1 MGDKPANSVVIPETT
16 LISKLDASDPLYLHP
31 SDSSGLTIIS
41 IKLKGT
47 ENYTVWAN
55 AIKLALRAKNKI
67 GFIDKTCKKPV
78 SDNVLA
84 NQWERCNSVVL
95 TWLLNSVSEELYV
108 GQVYSE
114 LASDVWEDLDETYNK
129 IDGSVMF
136 GLYQKINSVT
146 QNGSSVS
153 DYYHR
158 INTMWKQFDA
168 MIQLPSCTCQA
179 SKDFNDFNQLIKLM
193 QFLMGLDDI
202 YQPVRTSLLT
212 RDPLPTI
219 KTAFSIISREES
231 HRGTHASSS
240 SSTKGQNFGY
250 VSKANQFHDNKR
262 RNNPN
267 LNSRGPNPNLT
278 CTHCNKLG
286 HTIDRCFELVGYPQG
301 NKPKIG
307 QGNNTNQSSKS
318 GQTNKPGSSNIQP
331 KSGQFVSSNNNAT
344 LPALTPEQHAR
355 LMGILNEKPADV
367 QSNNSIGG
375 NFINFFAA
383 NVFRKRF
390 FNFAGGNDSL
400 SGWIIDSGANQ
411 HMVMSDKNLINQIDV
426 SDFNI
431 SVNHPNGTKAL
442 VTKIGSLKIC
452 DKLILTDVFV
462 VPEYCANLISV
473 YKLARDNKLRV
484 VFDESKCL
492 LQDLRTRRTLVTGNQ
507 VEGLYMC
514 GSLLENIKV
523 CNSSYSGLNLW
534 HSRLGHPSDK
544 ALAVLKNNLGIK
556 INSELIPCEVCHRA
570 KQHRV
575 PFPLS
580 DHKSNGIG
588 DLVHLDVWG
597 PYKVQSRDGF
607 KYFLTI
613 VDDYSRV
620 VWVYLLKSKSEVF
633 QNLENFFHMLKTQF
647 NSTVKIFRSDNGTE
661 FINNQVHNFLSKN
674 GVLHQTSC
682 SYTPQQNGV
691 AERKHRHLL
700 NVARSLLFQGGLPLK
715 FWSECVLTACYL
727 INRTPT
733 LVLNGKTPYELFFG
747 FSPSLD
753 HLRVFGC
760 LCFSTVLNN
769 SDKFSSHAEK
779 CVMLGYSNQKK
790 GYKLW
795 SLDNKQIIFS
805 RDVQFYETVF
815 PFKDNT
821 SPQVS
826 NGSDNF
832 DLNTLNFFDFFDT
845 NQLKNSD
852 GENPDD
858 DGREMREKSK
868 SGQAQNVDN
877 DTAVGG
883 ASRQQPLDE
892 GVEDTAAQEQPSSIN
907 INISEVD
914 NADRIIHNDENMP
927 SEGFNDPSVPLRKS
941 SRHTSIPKKLDDFV
955 IEGKVKYG
963 FEKVVH
969 YSKLSKEN
977 HCFATTL
984 NKSVEPKSSKEAFK
998 DINWVN
1004 AMNKEMEALNRNQTW
1019 DLVDLPPGRKAIGC
1033 KWVYKIKHDPS
1044 GAISRYKAR
1053 LVAKGFSQ
1061 REGIDFDETFSPVVK
1076 MVTVRTVFSLAVQ
1089 HNWPLYQLDVDNAFL
1104 YGDLNEEVYMKP
1116 PEGYYSSAET
1126 RVCKLKRSL
1135 YGLKQASRMWNE
1147 KLVGVLVN
1155 YGFIQSK
1162 CDHSLFIKNSG
1173 SNIVVALVYVDDI
1186 IITGDS
1192 LNEINAV
1199 KQLLNSKFMIKDL
1212 GLLKYFLGIEVIR
1225 TDEGLCLSQRK
1236 YCMELLTE
1244 YGLSGCKPAKTPIEQ
1259 HYAVVNFCKTH
1270 SDLLENVSGYQQLLG
1285 KLIYLSHTRPDISYA
1300 VQYLSQFMHKPTH
1313 AHLQLAM
1320 RVLRYLKG
1328 SPGKGLIFSRTESFQ
1343 LSAYSDSDWG
1353 KCLETRRSVT
1363 GFCIMLGN
1371 CLISW
1376 KSKKQSTVSRST
1388 AEAEYRAM
1396 CAATCEIIWVKNVLA
1411 ELGIHVNLPVNIHC
1425 DNDAAISIAANPVFH
1440 DRTKHFDMDLYFL
1453 REKVSAGVINTVP
1466 IPSAQQLADVFTKG
1480 LLVTQH
1486 DFMLQ
1491 RLHMFDAFGI

>member
-1 MGDKPANSVVIPETT
+1 MGDKHDNVVSIPEAT
-16 LISKLDASDPLYLHP
+16 LISKLDASDLLYLHP
-31 SDSSGLTIIS
+31 SDSSSLTIIS

-47 ENYTVWAN
+47 ENYSVWAN
-55 AIKLALRAKNKI
+55 AIKLALRAKNKM
-67 GFIDKTCKKPV
+67 GFIDKTCKKPTD
-78 SDNVLA
+78 DNVLA
-84 NQWERCNSVVL
+84 NQWDRCNSVVL

-114 LASDVWEDLDETYNK
+114 LASDVWDDLNETYNK

-136 GLYQKINSVT
+136 SLYQKINSVT

-168 MIQLPSCTCQA
+168 MIHLPSCTCQA
-179 SKDFNDFNQLIKLM
+179 SKEFNDFNQLIKLM

-202 YQPVRTSLLT
+202 YQPVRTNLLT

-231 HRGTHASSS
+231 HRGAHASS
-240 SSTKGQNFGY
+240 KGQNVGY
-250 VSKANQFHDNKR
+250 VSKSNQFYDTKR
-262 RNNPN
+262 KNNSN
-267 LNSRGPNPNLT
+267 FKGPNPNLS

-286 HTIDRCFELVGYPQG
+286 HTVDRCFELVGYPQS
-301 NKPKIG
+301 NKPRFG
-307 QGNNTNQSSKS
+307 QGSNTNQINKPAQSSKPGNS
-318 GQTNKPGSSNIQP
+318 SVQSRTGQS
-331 KSGQFVSSNNNAT
+331 VSSSNNAT
-344 LPALTPEQHAR
+344 LPGLTSEQIAR
-355 LMGILNEKPADV
+355 LVGILNEKPADT
-367 QSNNSIGG
+367 QSNNIGG
-375 NFINFFAA
+375 NFLNGFSA
-383 NVFRKRF
+383 NVFGKRI
-390 FNFAGGNDSL
+390 FNFASGNDSSL

-411 HMVMSDKNLINQIDV
+411 HMVMSEENLIDQIDV
-426 SDFNI
+426 SGYNI
-431 SVNHPNGTKAL
+431 TVNHPNGTNAL

-452 DKLILTDVFV
+452 DKIILTDVFV

-473 YKLARDNKLRV
+473 YKLARDNKLQV
-484 VFDESKCL
+484 VFDEFKCL
-492 LQDLRTRRTLVTGNQ
+492 LQDLRTRKTLVTGNQ
-507 VEGLYMC
+507 VEGLYLC
-514 GSLLENIKV
+514 GSMLKPIKV
-523 CNSSYSGLNLW
+523 CSSSYNGLNLW
-534 HSRLGHPSDK
+534 HSRLGHPSDN
-544 ALAVLKNNLGIK
+544 ALAVIKNSLGIK
-556 INSELIPCEVCHRA
+556 TQSELSPCETCHRA

-580 DHKSNGIG
+580 DHKSKNIG

-597 PYKVQSRDGF
+597 PYKVQSCDGF

-620 VWVYLLKSKSEVF
+620 VWVYLLKNKTEVF
-633 QNLENFFHMLKTQF
+633 QNIENYFYMLKTQF
-647 NSTVKIFRSDNGTE
+647 NATVKVFRSDNGTE
-661 FINNQVHNFLSKN
+661 FVNNQMHNFLNNN

-691 AERKHRHLL
+691 VERKHRHLL
-700 NVARSLLFQGGLPLK
+700 NVARSLLFQGGLPLR

-733 LVLNGKTPYELFFG
+733 LVLNGKTPYEMFFG

-760 LCFSTVLNN
+760 LCFCTILNN

-779 CVMLGYSNQKK
+779 CVMVGYSNQKK

-795 SLDNKQIIFS
+795 SLDNKQVIFS
-805 RDVQFYETVF
+805 RDVKFYENIF
-815 PFKDNT
+815 PFKDTNNSQLLKEHET
-821 SPQVS
+821 
-826 NGSDNF
+826 F
-832 DLNTLNFFDFFDT
+832 RMTALNFFDLFDT
-845 NQLKNSD
+845 TQSKNSD

-858 DGREMREKSK
+858 DGRELRDKIG
-868 SGQAQNVDN
+868 SGQAQSIDTETVDG
-877 DTAVGG
+877 VV
-883 ASRQQPLDE
+883 SRQQPLN
-892 GVEDTAAQEQPSSIN
+892 GGGGEDTAAQKQTSSNSIN
-907 INISEVD
+907 TSEVD
-914 NADRIIHNDENMP
+914 NADTIINNDKNIP
-927 SEGFNDPSVPLRKS
+927 PEGFNDPSTPLRKS
-941 SRHTSIPKKLDDFV
+941 NRHTSIPKNLNDFV

-969 YSKLSKEN
+969 YSKLSAEN

-984 NKSVEPKSSKEAFK
+984 NKSVEPKSSKEALK

-1004 AMNKEMEALNRNQTW
+1004 AMNKEMEALNRNKTW
-1019 DLVDLPPGRKAIGC
+1019 DLVDLPPGRKPIGC
-1033 KWVYKIKHDPS
+1033 KWVFKIKHDPS

-1053 LVAKGFSQ
+1053 LVAKGYSQ

-1076 MVTVRTVFSLAVQ
+1076 MVTIRTVFSLAVQ

-1116 PEGYYSSAET
+1116 PEGYYSPTET
-1126 RVCKLKRSL
+1126 RVCKLNRSL

-1147 KLVGVLVN
+1147 KLVGVLVD
-1155 YGFIQSK
+1155 YGFVQSK
-1162 CDHSLFIKNSG
+1162 CDHSLFIRRSG
-1173 SNIVVALVYVDDI
+1173 SIIVMALVYVDDI
-1186 IITGDS
+1186 IITGNS
-1192 LNEINAV
+1192 LNEITAV
-1199 KQLLNSKFMIKDL
+1199 KQLMNSQFMIKDL

-1259 HYAVVNFCKTH
+1259 HYNVINFCKTH
-1270 SDLLENVSGYQQLLG
+1270 PTLLINVSGYQQLLG

-1300 VQYLSQFMHKPTH
+1300 VQYLSQFMHQPTE

-1328 SPGKGLIFSRTESFQ
+1328 APGKGLFFAPNESFK

-1363 GFCIMLGN
+1363 GYCVMLGT
-1371 CLISW
+1371 CLVSW
-1376 KSKKQSTVSRST
+1376 KSKKQLTVSRSS

-1396 CAATCEIIWVKNVLA
+1396 CAATCEVIWLKNLLV
-1411 ELGIHVNLPVNIHC
+1411 EMGIHVDLPVDMHC
-1425 DNDAAISIAANPVFH
+1425 DNNAAISIAANPVFH

-1453 REKVSAGVINTVP
+1453 REKVSAGVIRTVS
-1466 IPSAQQLADVFTKG
+1466 IQSVEQLADVFTKG
-1480 LLVTQH
+1480 LPVNQH
-1486 DFMLQ
+1486 TTMIQ
-1491 RLHMFDAFGI
+1491 RLRMFDAFGI